1 MYHLMDMATYL
12 FEVICV
18 MVNKGKVSNK
28 AQTKIYILLVR
39 ERRRKNCL
47 NENKLKHMHF

>member
-1 MYHLMDMATYL
+1 MDMATYL

-28 AQTKIYILLVR
+28 AQTKIYILLVW
-39 ERRRKNCL
+39 ERKKTCL